1 MTHGP
6 RPVWLFSLDSE
17 NFHAAPTTTG
27 GLIAWYR
34 VNGSAPA
41 GTDFRQVHFRERGQ
55 VAAMGRATSRRN
67 SPPRP
72 AMRTPQAWSRWLD
85 LSFYTWN
92 AAEFLE
98 LTRLVRAACP
108 QILIVAGGPHVQQ
121 AEDVSRNGSDRCDRD
136 R

>member
-55 VAAMGRATSRRN
+55 VAEWAAQHL
-67 SPPRP
+67 
-72 AMRTPQAWSRWLD
+72 PQLAAEARHAHAAGLEPVAGF
-85 LSFYTWN
+85 SFYTWN

-121 AEDVSRNGSDRCDRD
+121 A
-136 R
+136 